1 MYKKRNARAQL
12 LLCQPKPVTFFEV
25 PVAVAV
31 VVAKALFYLEWCKC
45 SKNTLCDWLN
55 RVYFQT
61 LTRSHKSW
69 VRSYSETVSCVH
81 FTFYIL
87 LLTAFR
93 SSKVSI
99 KPETFSW
106 ALSIYEKT
114 RKFRW

>member
-1 MYKKRNARAQL
+1 MYKKRNSRAQL
-12 LLCQPKPVTFFEV
+12 LLCQPKPVAFFEV

-31 VVAKALFYLEWCKC
+31 VVAKTLFYLKWCKC

-81 FTFYIL
+81 FTFYCL
-87 LLTAFR
+87 RQLGL
-93 SSKVSI
+93 
-99 KPETFSW
+99 
-106 ALSIYEKT
+106 
-114 RKFRW
+114 RKCR